1 MHVFDSLEAASKMPD
16 LPENLVSEVMKRQG
30 IPIQEP
36 DI

>member
-30 IPIQEP
+30 IEIQEL